1 MTIALITGAN
11 KGIGYEVAR
20 GLAAE
25 GVTVLAAARDQE
37 RGARAAAEIGAR
49 FVQLDVTSAE
59 SIAAAAKQVAADY
72 GTLDVLVNNAGIAQG
87 GWVPS
92 EVEMEPLRAVY
103 ETNVF
108 GVVAVTNAFIP
119 LLRASPAPRIVNV
132 SSEVG
137 SLSKAIDPADPLY
150 ALTGLAYQSSKSALN
165 MVTLCYAKELT
176 AFKVNAC
183 SPGYCATDLNG
194 FSGPR
199 TPQRGAEVV
208 IRLALAADGP
218 TGTFVDEDG
227 PIPW

>member
-1 MTIALITGAN
+1 MTTALITGAN

-20 GLAAE
+20 GLVAK
-25 GVTVLAAARDQE
+25 GVTTIAAARDAE
-37 RGARAAAEIGAR
+37 RGARAAAEVGAH

-59 SIAAAAKQVAADY
+59 SIAAAVKQVEEEY

-92 EVEMEPLRAVY
+92 ETGIDEMRLVM
-103 ETNVF
+103 ETNVI
-108 GVVAVTNAFIP
+108 GVVAVSNAFIP
-119 LLRASPAPRIVNV
+119 LLKTSEKPRIVNV

-137 SLSKAIDPADPLY
+137 SLSRAIDPADPLY
-150 ALTGLAYQSSKSALN
+150 ELRSLPYPSSKSALN
-165 MVTLCYAKELT
+165 MITVNYAKELT
-176 AFKVNAC
+176 GFKVNAC
-183 SPGYCATDLNG
+183 SPGYCATDLNN

-199 TPQRGAEVV
+199 TAEQGAQV
-208 IRLALAADGP
+208 IIELALAADGP